1 MLLDNTLVLSEKQAV
16 TASAASTN
24 YIDQAAAGDAY
35 GALWLVVKVDTTFA
49 TLTSLTIGIQT
60 ADASTFSSPVTLASS
75 GAVAAASLTANEI
88 VCCMRLP
95 VGCKRY
101 VRAYYT
107 VGGSNATA
115 GKVNAFLTAM
125 PPIGHD

>member
-75 GAVAAASLTANEI
+75 GAVAAASLTADSI

-101 VRAYYT
+101 VRVYYT